1 MNLLKED
8 LLKKREELENKYTRL
23 RDAHGKKTHVTSEGA
38 YRDTVKELREVYQE
52 LFEVAQE
59 LGDPIPV
66 WF

>member
-38 YRDTVKELREVYQE
+38 YRDTVKELR
-52 LFEVAQE
+52 
-59 LGDPIPV
+59 
-66 WF
+66 